1 MERQSV
7 ATMLRTPT
15 SAVLEEKGGIT
26 GGIMEATTDTMGGI
40 TVVGMMED
48 IMVVEMMEEGVG
60 TAEGMEVVGVTVVVV
75 EIDR

>member
-1 MERQSV
+1 
-7 ATMLRTPT
+7 MLRTPT

-60 TAEGMEVVGVTVVVV
+60 TAEGMEVVGV
-75 EIDR
+75 

>member
-40 TVVGMMED
+40 TAGGMMED

-60 TAEGMEVVGVTVVVV
+60 TAGGMEGVGVTVVVV